1 MVGGHVQEVTARRLA
16 AAARIAADC
25 HVLAAEGAARADAF
39 IAHAHNRAVRASNAR
54 SVTRAFETWAN
65 EAAKTASL
73 RRRLAWG
80 KVSTDWREKRSSF
93 ARWVRFVDDSVAAN
107 EARLVAVTRILTRV
121 FARAMR
127 EGFTAWKARSEDA
140 TRARRNAIV
149 AFERFAAREEARF
162 GREVTQAWRTHVMEG
177 ISRRRAVMSRL
188 DAEDRTAR
196 AAFRLCARRELR
208 ARRDRIRRW
217 RTFASVRRRDRQLFA
232 SALSNVRR
240 RWDESVANARR
251 AALGAWRVVAARA
264 SRRRRSAE
272 RVEWAVDLCV
282 QSATRLSP
290 RRCWRDDYRS
300 VVADVVAGWTLLVTS
315 ARTASKL
322 VHQTAAAMVRH
333 RAERVKRECV
343 RAWRDWHRERAD
355 EWDRVRRIRR
365 SEIAA
370 HTHRFNA
377 RVRARRAQFR
387 AWHLE
392 TKTGALT
399 RERRWRKVARVT
411 VGVAVR
417 DGAARTMLFA
427 RVFRDW
433 HRCAAAAARER
444 RDAEA
449 RARTSAPCATPA
461 LATDTV
467 ASPSSGGGG

>member
-1 MVGGHVQEVTARRLA
+1 MRTRRRPSPPTPSSPAPSSAASSRRDTLSFSREAAAFTPGTRSSAREGPAEDVAEDTEDAAEAARSAAELRRLGESVSSMRAAARLEESDAIGRRERETRLVASSRAKTRRRIAGATLRAWWAATFREVTARRLA

-208 ARRDRIRRW
+208 GRRDRIRRW

-251 AALGAWRVVAARA
+251 AALGAWR
-264 SRRRRSAE
+264 
-272 RVEWAVDLCV
+272 
-282 QSATRLSP
+282 
-290 RRCWRDDYRS
+290 
-300 VVADVVAGWTLLVTS
+300 LL
-315 ARTASKL
+315 
-322 VHQTAAAMVRH
+322 
-333 RAERVKRECV
+333 
-343 RAWRDWHRERAD
+343 
-355 EWDRVRRIRR
+355 
-365 SEIAA
+365 
-370 HTHRFNA
+370 
-377 RVRARRAQFR
+377 RRAFPG
-387 AWHLE
+387 
-392 TKTGALT
+392 TKEKA
-399 RERRWRKVARVT
+399 
-411 VGVAVR
+411 
-417 DGAARTMLFA
+417 
-427 RVFRDW
+427 
-433 HRCAAAAARER
+433 
-444 RDAEA
+444 
-449 RARTSAPCATPA
+449 TSC
-461 LATDTV
+461 
-467 ASPSSGGGG
+467 